1 MPVDPHLPAARTA
14 AERALSGFGGR
25 LEVGTDG
32 VEHAAGLCDDAVDA
46 REVAGIVV
54 DRTEP
59 FGLDVRKTACLH
71 EFVNENSV
79 TDHGPA
85 EVLEGRIFILERI
98 EAVGA
103 GRQDAVEVILGEVSD
118 VFLSSGL
125 VEVFL
130 AESAGELAVA
140 ALFGHDGEVDPCGLE
155 NPHHAACDLARAAVV
170 AGGAANPVEDVVV
183 NTAFCDRNIK
193 ILGPIEAFV
202 GIKSPGIAD
211 GGGVF

>member
-1 MPVDPHLPAARTA
+1 M
-14 AERALSGFGGR
+14 
-25 LEVGTDG
+25 
-32 VEHAAGLCDDAVDA
+32 
-46 REVAGIVV
+46 
-54 DRTEP
+54 
-59 FGLDVRKTACLH
+59 
-71 EFVNENSV
+71 

-140 ALFGHDGEVDPCGLE
+140 ALFGHDGEVDPCALRILTMLR
-155 NPHHAACDLARAAVV
+155 AILRAR
-170 AGGAANPVEDVVV
+170 
-183 NTAFCDRNIK
+183 R
-193 ILGPIEAFV
+193 
-202 GIKSPGIAD
+202 S
-211 GGGVF
+211 